1 MNAQITEWV
10 DIGLRVVTASAA
22 TAVAI
27 YVAQISRRQWKTNQ
41 EKLRLDLYQR
51 RFEIYLRVLEYHWA
65 LLEWKG
71 EPEQFALRGPF
82 VKAFCESRFMFPK
95 ESGIYDFLSAFNYHA
110 FRIVNFKSGVE
121 VFGDAFSEERAKL
134 SQQRIEDVNWVLGSI
149 DTLIDKLAPYL
160 NFHSL

>member
-1 MNAQITEWV
+1 MNPAVSFWIDV
-10 DIGLRVVTASAA
+10 SLRILTAGAA
-22 TAVAI
+22 TIVAY
-27 YVAQISRRQWKTNQ
+27 YVAQISRRQWQTNQ

-65 LLEWKG
+65 LLEWKD

-95 ESGIYDFLSAFNYHA
+95 GSGIYDFLILFNYHA
-110 FRIVNFKSGVE
+110 VRIVNFKSGLE
-121 VFGDAFSEERAKL
+121 IYGNAFPEERAKL
-134 SQQRIEDVNWVLGSI
+134 SQQRLEDVNWILGSI
-149 DTLIDKLAPYL
+149 DTLIDKLAPFL